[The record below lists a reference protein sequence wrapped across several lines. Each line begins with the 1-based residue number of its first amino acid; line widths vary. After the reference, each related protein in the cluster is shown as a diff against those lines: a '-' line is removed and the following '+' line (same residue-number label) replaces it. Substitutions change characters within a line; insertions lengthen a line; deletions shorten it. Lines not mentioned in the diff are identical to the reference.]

1 TGSGDILI
9 NGKMNTIA
17 YQPVV
22 INEKNFLTLY
32 ISTHQGGLIDQHRY
46 FTILVVTIVGAVAF
60 IIAF

>member
-1 TGSGDILI
+1 
-9 NGKMNTIA
+9 MNTIA